1 MRGVEDR
8 EGEGSKMKE
17 EKKRIQEVL
26 EALYALFLMLVSVE
40 W

>member
-1 MRGVEDR
+1 VIAMA
-8 EGEGSKMKE
+8 E

-26 EALYALFLMLVSVE
+26 EALYTLFLMLVSVE